1 MANLLAFPVYATHS
15 ADDPTVPILT
25 SRGPLNY
32 LRELGGQVIFDET
45 NGFGH
50 AVWNYA
56 EGNLRGTAWESN
68 QVRLDSRQVR
78 HLDFTALTGRAARS
92 WWAEITEW
100 GPAPRPARFILVA
113 GRDNTLYAELRNIN
127 RLRLRL
133 LQSPFDLNEPLRI
146 SVGGA
151 VPFEISAPLPDSLVL
166 VKDTL
171 GWRRE
176 TKTESHALPLHTP
189 GGPILLY
196 DGSPLLIVYGTHGP
210 ADVCDAMRKAAEAAS
225 KSPNPGWASEG
236 GEAGSDGVP
245 HHQNL
250 YGQLKVKADRDVND
264 RDLNKCH
271 LVLIGTAA
279 QNSLVG
285 RVATRLPVQLKDGK
299 IVCNDGLE
307 VDAARRGLGLVHYNP
322 LSPQRLI
329 YWVASDLASAYTP
342 QNPIVQ
348 LSATRL
354 TGADLVVMELNP
366 PRLVLTR
373 SFDSRWGWQSERAMS
388 PLLPANLEAGHR
400 LAFAVAEAIRL
411 EAGAQFAV
419 VTVTAPGT
427 APTPLSAPFVPGIT
441 RLADTASLA
450 FFNPIGVM
458 DVSGAQLLKLYFE
471 RMRSVRNS
479 TNEVKVA
486 LCPSVETGKID
497 SARSY
502 RLAIA
507 ATDVQPFAQVTK
519 SADRTF
525 RMTDLQVS
533 DALER
538 FLVPAA
544 ETAK

>member
-50 AVWNYA
+50 AVWDYV
-56 EGNLRGTAWESN
+56 EGNLRGTAWETN
-68 QVRLDSRQVR
+68 QVRPDSRTVR
-78 HLDFTALTGRAARS
+78 HLDFTALTGRAVRA
-92 WWAEITEW
+92 WWAEIAEW
-100 GPAPRPARFILVA
+100 GTAPRPARFILVA
-113 GRDNTLYAELRNIN
+113 GRDNTLYAELRNIT
-127 RLRLRL
+127 RLRLRVAE
-133 LQSPFDLNEPLRI
+133 SPFDRKQPLRI

-151 VPFEISAPLPDSLVL
+151 VPFEISAPLADSLML
-166 VKDTL
+166 VQGTQ
-171 GWRRE
+171 GWSEE
-176 TKTESHALPLHTP
+176 TKTESPALRLHTP
-189 GGPILLY
+189 GGPVLLY
-196 DGSPLLIVYGTHGP
+196 DGSPLLIVYGTHGR
-210 ADVCDAMRKAAEAAS
+210 ADVCNAMRKAAEAAS

-250 YGQLKVKADRDVND
+250 YGQLRVKADRDVND
-264 RDLNKCH
+264 SDIQKCH
-271 LVLIGTAA
+271 MVLIGTAA
-279 QNSLVG
+279 QNDV
-285 RVATRLPVQLKDGK
+285 VARLANRLPVQWKDGK

-322 LSPQRLI
+322 LAPRRLL
-329 YWVASDLASAYTP
+329 YWVAADMASAYNP

-354 TGADLVVMELNP
+354 TGADLVVMDLNS

-373 SFDSRWGWQSERAMS
+373 SFDSRWGWQPERTIS
-388 PLLPANLEAGHR
+388 PLLPASLQTAHD
-400 LAFAVAEAIRL
+400 LALAIADAVRL

-419 VTVTAPGT
+419 ATGT
-427 APTPLSAPFVPGIT
+427 GPVSMPFVPGIT

-458 DVSGAQLLKLYFE
+458 DVSGVELLNLDQ
-471 RMRSVRNS
+471 RLRSS
-479 TNEVKVA
+479 TNA
-486 LCPSVETGKID
+486 AMCGLCPSVDPGKID
-497 SARSY
+497 GARSY

-507 ATDVQPFAQVTK
+507 ATDVQPFAQATK

-525 RMTDLQVS
+525 RMTNLQVS
-533 DALER
+533 EALER
-538 FLVPAA
+538 FLVPGV
-544 ETAK
+544 ESAK